1 MLVKRLVLIGA
12 GAALVLGGTAV
23 ALDSMAR
30 QPSAP
35 SAASSPAAQDGSTT
49 AASPPSG
56 GSSGAATAGA
66 APEGNGQDGG
76 SATQP
81 NPAATGDANAPAPR
95 VLEVLPPVSTPTGL
109 PQPTAPTALVRA
121 PLPANALE
129 KGKLVA
135 GFPADVLAFP
145 EKTAIVFTGV
155 SSDGNKLQATGEG
168 IVVLTQD
175 QVAGYFQQAL
185 QGKGFISETAQSAVP
200 GESAIR
206 LVRGTDSVSLTFA
219 TTGTGS
225 TRFHLLGSF
234 TAGPAA

>member
-23 ALDSMAR
+23 ALDSVAR

-35 SAASSPAAQDGSTT
+35 LAASSPATQDGSTT

-56 GSSGAATAGA
+56 GSSGVASPGAATG
-66 APEGNGQDGG
+66 GNGQDG
-76 SATQP
+76 SSTQP
-81 NPAATGDANAPAPR
+81 NPSATGDANAPAPR

-121 PLPANALE
+121 PLPASALE

-145 EKTAIVFTGV
+145 EKTAIVFTAV

-175 QVAGYFQQAL
+175 QLAGYFQQAL